1 MTTIRSM
8 GSLTL
13 WLAGDVM
20 TGRGIDQVQAH
31 PVAPLLHESW
41 VRDARDYV
49 RLAER
54 ANGPVPAPVAPDY
67 IWGDALAEIERREPE
82 LRLVNLETAITTS
95 DEAWPD
101 KGVHYRMHP
110 ANIGCLT
117 AARIDCCALAN
128 NHVLDWGYPGLAQ
141 TLRTLQQAGIRSAGA
156 GSHADAAC
164 APIVLPLAGGARL
177 LVFSWATPDSG
188 VPPAWSATPQR
199 AGVALLPDLNEAGA
213 QQVASLV
220 ARQRQSGDRVVVSL
234 HWGGNWGVEVPQLHR
249 RFAQR
254 LIELD
259 AADLVHGHSSHHPRP
274 IEVYR
279 GRLILYGCGDLIN
292 DYEGIASQERFD
304 PSAVCLY
311 FPQLSRET
319 GALQQLAIVP
329 MQLRRLRLTHANPA
343 ARRSLQSLFETEGRH
358 FNTGVR
364 AQADGSW
371 QLRW

>member
-1 MTTIRSM
+1 MRASTC
-8 GSLTL
+8 G
-13 WLAGDVM
+13 WPNK
-20 TGRGIDQVQAH
+20 GI
-31 PVAPLLHESW
+31 
-41 VRDARDYV
+41 
-49 RLAER
+49 
-54 ANGPVPAPVAPDY
+54 
-67 IWGDALAEIERREPE
+67 
-82 LRLVNLETAITTS
+82 
-95 DEAWPD
+95 
-101 KGVHYRMHP
+101 HYRMHP

-128 NHVLDWGYPGLAQ
+128 NHVLDWGRAGLAQ
-141 TLRTLQQAGIRSAGA
+141 TLQTLRQAGMHSTGA
-156 GSHADAAC
+156 GTDLAAAC
-164 APIVLPLAGGARL
+164 APATLPLAGGARL

-188 VPPAWSATPQR
+188 VPSAWAATAGH
-199 AGVALLPDLNEAGA
+199 AGVALLPDLTDASA
-213 QQVASLV
+213 QQVAALV
-220 ARQRQSGDRVVVSL
+220 AAQRQAGDRVMVSL
-234 HWGGNWGVEVPQLHR
+234 HWGGNWGVEVPQQHR

-274 IEVYR
+274 VEVCR

-311 FPQLSRET
+311 FAQISRAT
-319 GALQQLAIVP
+319 GALQQLEIVP
-329 MQLRRLRLTHANPA
+329 MQLQRLQLTHAKPA

-358 FNTGVR
+358 FNTSVQ

>member
-1 MTTIRSM
+1 MDTV
-8 GSLTL
+8 TL

-20 TGRGIDQVQAH
+20 TGRGIDQIQAH
-31 PVAPLLHESW
+31 PVAPLLYERW

-49 RLAER
+49 RLAEQF
-54 ANGPVPAPVAPDY
+54 NGPVPAPVAPDY
-67 IWGDALAEIERREPE
+67 IWGDALAEIERRQPE
-82 LRLVNLETAITTS
+82 LRLVNLETAITTL

-101 KGVHYRMHP
+101 KGINYRMHP

-117 AARIDCCALAN
+117 AARIDGCALAN
-128 NHVLDWGYPGLAQ
+128 NHVLDWGRPGLAE
-141 TLRTLQQAGIRSAGA
+141 TLHTLKQAGIQSAGA
-156 GSHADAAC
+156 GSHLEAAC
-164 APIVLPLAGGARL
+164 APATWPLAGGARL
-177 LVFSWATPDSG
+177 LVFSWAGPDSG
-188 VPPAWSATPQR
+188 VPPAWGATPQR
-199 AGVALLPDLNEAGA
+199 SGVALLADLTEASA
-213 QQVASLV
+213 QQVAARV
-220 ARQRQSGDRVVVSL
+220 ARQRQPGDRVVVSL

-254 LIELD
+254 LIELG

-274 IEVYR
+274 VEVYR

-311 FPQLSRET
+311 FAQLARDT
-319 GALQQLAIVP
+319 GALQRLEIVP
-329 MQLRRLRLTHANPA
+329 MQLRRLRLRHAQPS

-358 FNTGVR
+358 FNTGVQ

>member
-1 MTTIRSM
+1 MDT
-8 GSLTL
+8 LTL

-20 TGRGIDQVQAH
+20 TGRGIDQIQAH
-31 PVAPLLHESW
+31 SVAPVLYESW

-54 ANGPVPAPVAPDY
+54 VNGPVPAPVAPDY
-67 IWGDALAEIERREPE
+67 IWGDALAEIDRRQPE

-95 DEAWPD
+95 DQAWPH
-101 KGVHYRMHP
+101 KGIHYRMHP

-128 NHVLDWGYPGLAQ
+128 NHVLDWGQAGLAQ
-141 TLRTLQQAGIRSAGA
+141 TLQMLQQAGIHSAGA
-156 GSHADAAC
+156 GNNLTAAC
-164 APIVLPLAGGARL
+164 APATLALSGGTRL
-177 LVFSWATPDSG
+177 RVFSWATPDSG
-188 VPPAWSATPQR
+188 VPPAWAATSKQ
-199 AGVALLPDLNEAGA
+199 AGVALLPDLTEASA
-213 QQVASLV
+213 QQVAALV
-220 ARQRQSGDRVVVSL
+220 AAQRQAGDRVMVSL

-292 DYEGIASQERFD
+292 DYEGIGSQEHFD

-311 FPQLSRET
+311 FAKLSRAT
-319 GALQQLAIVP
+319 GALQQLEIVP
-329 MQLRRLRLTHANPA
+329 MQLRRLQLRHAHA
-343 ARRSLQSLFETEGRH
+343 SARRSLQSLFETEDRH
-358 FNTGVR
+358 YNTGVQ
-364 AQADGSW
+364 AQANGSW